1 MGRLTSLAAVV
12 GRCGSWFIGFLRNLC
27 EQMFPFLLYHRKWLL
42 VQNYVELGEIGG
54 ILMLGGWVWTT
65 KECERTRKARKG
77 GIGDGGVAIGV
88 GLHQDGISLSRAL
101 CRQAGW
107 PRQVARCHDG
117 GLGALRAR
125 STIRSWYQ
133 RAKLWMPLVST
144 YHIVSSRPG
153 TTMYRF
159 LSIALTTDSATCS
172 GGSGLIVPK
181 IRQL

>member
-1 MGRLTSLAAVV
+1 M
-12 GRCGSWFIGFLRNLC
+12 FL
-27 EQMFPFLLYHRKWLL
+27 FLLYHKKWLL
-42 VQNYVELGEIGG
+42 VQDYVELREIGG
-54 ILMLGGWVWTT
+54 ILMLGEMGLDHERARRGT
-65 KECERTRKARKG
+65 KGTKG
-77 GIGDGGVAIGV
+77 GIGDGGMDNGV